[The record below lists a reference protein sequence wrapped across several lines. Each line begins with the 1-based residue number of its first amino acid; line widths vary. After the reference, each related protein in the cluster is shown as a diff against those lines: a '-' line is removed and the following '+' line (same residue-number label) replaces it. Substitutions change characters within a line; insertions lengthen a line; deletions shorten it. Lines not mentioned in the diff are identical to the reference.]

1 MFCLQYVG
9 RVISVICFSLQYSSC
24 IIVVFFPH
32 LKIKFIEAG
41 FLVFRTLVAI
51 FFFPK
56 NSKKFTL
63 TTKLPEVS
71 MSGYHIGG
79 YGMLLHACSMSH
91 VLLHKQ
97 STFPL
102 KWRMY
107 QSSFLSKKI
116 KKCIKV

>member
-71 MSGYHIGG
+71 MSGYHIGN
-79 YGMLLHACSMSH
+79 MVCCCMHVACH
-91 VLLHKQ
+91 TFFCINNPL
-97 STFPL
+97 FPL
-102 KWRMY
+102 
-107 QSSFLSKKI
+107 SGE
-116 KKCIKV
+116 CINPVFYLKR